1 MATKQL
7 HGKQLQNPPVSCPIL
22 RSFPFRDPS
31 VLISVPD
38 FRTLKRKGK
47 QELKTTLYVSKNHF
61 FSVNVRFE
69 AKSQHCTGMSGGR
82 GGILCIPIYMVSL
95 RSIGK
100 KFTLNDS
107 ESPATCDGEFS
118 WKAKLKYRTT
128 YLCNHFNF
136 KERRNRIKLKNYQHN
151 QTDQ

>member
-69 AKSQHCTGMSGGR
+69 AKSQHCTGMSGG
-82 GGILCIPIYMVSL
+82 GGGYSV
-95 RSIGK
+95 
-100 KFTLNDS
+100 FTLDVV
-107 ESPATCDGEFS
+107 T
-118 WKAKLKYRTT
+118 L
-128 YLCNHFNF
+128 
-136 KERRNRIKLKNYQHN
+136 
-151 QTDQ
+151 